1 MGSTMNSMLLPG
13 VLVVLVLVLSAQSC
27 PSGGDRVWV
36 ELGDSCYS
44 TSKLAMDWGT
54 AQEYCWDQGG
64 YLAEITS
71 ADEEALVD
79 TFLNDGITYWLGLT
93 DLAHEGT
100 YRWQESHQVAGYT
113 NWCTGCPNSS
123 DDYDC
128 VWKSFYDGYGYPGWH
143 DVSCTSTFYDGYG
156 QSHALCEAAK

>member
-1 MGSTMNSMLLPG
+1 MGTMNSMLLPG

-36 ELGDSCYS
+36 ELGDSCYF

-71 ADEEALVD
+71 AEEEALID
-79 TFLNDGITYWLGLT
+79 TFLMDGNSYWLGLS
-93 DLAHEGT
+93 DPAHEGA
-100 YRWQESHQVAGYT
+100 YRWQESHQVAEYT
-113 NWCTGCPNSS
+113 NWYSRGPNNL
-123 DDYDC
+123 DDADC
-128 VWKSFYDGYGYPGWH
+128 VWKAYFAQFPGWH
-143 DVSCTSTFYDGYG
+143 DVVCSRTYQENYG
-156 QSHALCEAAK
+156 Q